1 MLLDFTHPPPSTPIL
16 DERPSAILKRRAED
30 LKVEGPLTPPILS
43 DSPMKKLKSVSFT
56 DMLHQYIPDAP
67 RAESLAGDEDDGAE
81 PDFDELFKDIEPYAK
96 EAITKVENE
105 KLLGADTT
113 ARAEVPSVSFAL
125 PVSPWDEYSKKNMGK
140 HKPDVTELDAQMK
153 FLLRIKREDLQSAS
167 SWHGLSSLERNMQWS
182 IFTTKIS
189 KIDLDER
196 LHGEAEVNKLLA
208 GMTSGSIA
216 TSSSQVWKPEGLR
229 ILDAENEEEEIEP
242 ADREGPVQ
250 MDDLIRKRKRK
261 LEIEEEGPEEHRK
274 RMVSQLPPQSQ
285 PLPHISKSH
294 HWSGRVTV
302 QRSSKTGSQPDYA
315 QDCVAPTSS
324 SRQKTL
330 QAPTETSNDLMFG
343 GFSATSALHKFMET
357 QGRAVKPVSS
367 PLSTNQALPIRS
379 REPSLDQLASTSR
392 QRPGQSTADDHAMQI
407 APPSLPQLPDLP
419 QNLKQC
425 SVIVSSAF
433 LQQRALLKRI
443 EKLHQRAEIIY
454 RDYDRPHSPCKEADI
469 VLSPSTGLVLT
480 TLQQLKQRPLPG
492 QPDRSRVE
500 ESVSMLQLRYERL
513 VVIISEGLTNDMES
527 QGSSRPD
534 DARDKEALT
543 RFEKFTSQL
552 EGEVIAKY
560 IPGGNQALAHS
571 IVIEMTNYGLPH
583 GSQDIGDI
591 KPVAIETTVSITYQW
606 IVNRLSNGSKVG
618 SLPST
623 YRNQS
628 FRRSSHGRLA
638 KEAFRCAA
646 SRYLEFACSS
656 PSAVSHCRIWLVC
669 VSNHERRR
677 EGGVLSSSYGRKPD
691 SEESEQ
697 GVGSGMD

>member
-1 MLLDFTHPPPSTPIL
+1 MRTETLSYQCSDSSDSMLLDFTHPPPFTPIL

-196 LHGEAEVNKLLA
+196 LHGEAEVSKLLVDI
-208 GMTSGSIA
+208 TSGNIA

-229 ILDAENEEEEIEP
+229 IVDAEDEEEEIEL
-242 ADREGPVQ
+242 ADFEGPIQ
-250 MDDLIRKRKRK
+250 MDDLIRKRK
-261 LEIEEEGPEEHRK
+261 LEIGEEAPEEHRK

-285 PLPHISKSH
+285 LLPQISKSH
-294 HWSGRVTV
+294 HWSGRATV
-302 QRSSKTGSQPDYA
+302 QKSSKTGSQPDYA

-367 PLSTNQALPIRS
+367 PLSTNQALPVRS

-392 QRPGQSTADDHAMQI
+392 QRPGQSTADDHAMLVS
-407 APPSLPQLPDLP
+407 PPSLPQLPDLP
-419 QNLKQC
+419 QNLEPC
-425 SVIVSSAF
+425 SFIVSSAF
-433 LQQRALLKRI
+433 LQQRSLLKQI
-443 EKLHQRAEIIY
+443 EKLYQRAEIIY

-527 QGSSRPD
+527 QGSSRPE
-534 DARDKEALT
+534 DARDKEALA
-543 RFEKFTSQL
+543 RFEKFAGQL

-571 IVIEMTNYGLPH
+571 IVVEMSNYGLPH
-583 GSQDIGDI
+583 GSRDIGDI
-591 KPVAIETTVSITYQW
+591 KPVAIETTVSTKYHI
-606 IVNRLSNGSKVG
+606 NLN
-618 SLPST
+618 
-623 YRNQS
+623 
-628 FRRSSHGRLA
+628 
-638 KEAFRCAA
+638 
-646 SRYLEFACSS
+646 
-656 PSAVSHCRIWLVC
+656 
-669 VSNHERRR
+669 
-677 EGGVLSSSYGRKPD
+677 
-691 SEESEQ
+691 
-697 GVGSGMD
+697 